1 MPASVA
7 LNPKHWRK
15 RAEEARNLADKMND
29 PLAKAMM
36 LLIAKDHEL
45 LAERAEE
52 RAENLATRKRPT
64 TSRAEGVAQRMSV
77 RPPTQSILEAQT
89 LYRAGRVVLR
99 ALMRDDDI

>member
-1 MPASVA
+1 LPASVA

-36 LLIAKDHEL
+36 LLIAKDYEL
-45 LAERAEE
+45 LAGIAEE
-52 RAENLATRKRPT
+52 RAENLATRQRPT

-77 RPPTQSILEAQT
+77 RPRYTKHPRSTDAVPRGAVSAPGVDE
-89 LYRAGRVVLR
+89 GR
-99 ALMRDDDI
+99 

>member
-1 MPASVA
+1 LPASVA

-36 LLIAKDHEL
+36 LLIAEDYEL
-45 LAERAEE
+45 VAERAEE

-64 TSRAEGVAQRMSV
+64 TSRAEGVAQSMSV
-77 RPPTQSILEAQT
+77 RAPYKKHPRSTDAVPRGPRSAPSVDE
-89 LYRAGRVVLR
+89 GR
-99 ALMRDDDI
+99 

>member
-29 PLAKAMM
+29 PLAKALM
-36 LLIAKDHEL
+36 LLIAKDYEL

-52 RAENLATRKRPT
+52 RPENLATRKRPT
-64 TSRAEGVAQRMSV
+64 TSRAEGVAQRMSA
-77 RPPTQSILEAQT
+77 RPPYTKHPRSTDAVPRGPLSAPGVDE
-89 LYRAGRVVLR
+89 GR
-99 ALMRDDDI
+99 

>member
-1 MPASVA
+1 LPASVA

-15 RAEEARNLADKMND
+15 RAKEARNLADKMND

-36 LLIAKDHEL
+36 LLIAKDYEL

-64 TSRAEGVAQRMSV
+64 TRRAEGVAQRMSV
-77 RPPTQSILEAQT
+77 RPPYTKHPRSTDAAPRGPRSAPGVDE
-89 LYRAGRVVLR
+89 GR
-99 ALMRDDDI
+99 